1 MAEGWRKRIGGVG
14 LAVALCLLLLAAGR
28 AIAGESPQTATGEPV
43 GVLIQLAD
51 EPTAQLYATALARSG
66 AAQATA
72 QAQAQLLRVEEA
84 QRQLLDAEPLAAA
97 QLLYRTQR
105 VYNGIALLVDPRLLS
120 EIVALPGVA
129 ALHPLPVHTIET
141 VRAVPFLGAPALWD
155 AVYPNG
161 LTGESVSIGVI
172 DTGID
177 YFHRDFGGP
186 GSGFFANNPAV
197 ITDVVAGITFPTA
210 RVVGGWDFAGDSYDV
225 RPGGDSIPR
234 PDPDPVDCWGHGTH
248 VAGIVGGS
256 GILRQGGVTYT
267 GPYTSGLSF
276 SRFAIGPGVAPQA
289 DLYALKVF
297 GCTGASNL
305 VAAALEWSVDP
316 NGDGDFSDHLDVV
329 NLSVGSSY
337 GSYDD
342 PSSVAVNNA
351 ALAGVIVAAAA
362 GNSGDVY
369 YIVNSPGVADRAISV
384 AATSLSGLA
393 AADDGPQPDAAIDTL
408 ATFSARGPRR
418 GDSALKPEI
427 AAPGLSIASAAQGT
441 GTGAATYSGTS
452 MATPFVA
459 GAAALLRQLHPN
471 WTVEEIKAL
480 LLNTA
485 RYNVTWNESQPPVI
499 YGAGRIGAGRLDIE
513 AAGRTGLLA
522 YNANNP
528 GQVSLSY
535 GAPAILGEMSALKN
549 VRLVNK
555 SPVTRSLYLA
565 YAPVVDMPGV
575 EVRVLGGPTLTLW
588 PYNSLNVGVL
598 LSARSA
604 DLAYVSDPTVAT
616 RGVFPRHWLTEESGY
631 LYAWPATTRILAGLS
646 DADLAMGA
654 VTGITGLLDGQLS
667 PQSGRLDY
675 TLTITGSRP
684 VTITTAGLFLGQ
696 FHSSGPQ
703 FATLPVNG
711 LTGSPPLTLTGAVTL
726 PQELL
731 PLLAGDGIYLR
742 LGGSEYPNGAARGQL
757 RPADTVLRLPVYAAP
772 RPSSSMRSTQA
783 TLDFGLALTGVQTIR
798 LEGQGLLSAPSVQ
811 DAAFPTDTVSVV
823 AALELQAASPNEPT
837 SFGLF
842 EHGDLKYI
850 GVGSDV
856 GAVGDLAK
864 SRLLFGLA
872 TYGQWSSPNEV
883 TLQIHLDVDQDGIT
897 DFTLRS
903 GNVTEFRQGAGKDE
917 FVSVLTEART
927 GAKKLGYFRNLV
939 SSAELNTAVFNNSGA
954 LLAVN
959 AADIGL
965 SAGRSS
971 FAYYVTTHSEDSENP
986 EAVIDQSP
994 LLVYDALS
1002 PGVQV
1007 QNGLS
1012 DLPLFYD
1019 LPGTTISVV
1028 ADRLAMQR
1036 NRSRGVLLLHLH
1048 NGLEERTEEV
1058 QVRFEWRNYLPQI
1071 GGASAP

>member
-1 MAEGWRKRIGGVG
+1 MAEGWRARMGGVG
-14 LAVALCLLLLAAGR
+14 LAVMLCLLLLAAGR
-28 AIAGESPQTATGEPV
+28 AVAGESLQTATSEPV
-43 GVLIQLAD
+43 GVLLQLAD
-51 EPTAQLYATALARSG
+51 EPTARLFATTLARSS

-72 QAQAQLLRVEEA
+72 QAQAQLLRIDQA
-84 QRQLLDAEPLAAA
+84 QRQLLETEPLAAA
-97 QLLYRTQR
+97 QLIYRTQR
-105 VYNGIALLVDPRLLS
+105 VYNGIALRVAPRLLPQ
-120 EIVALPGVA
+120 IATLPGVVA
-129 ALHPLPVHTIET
+129 IHPLPVHTIET

-161 LTGESVSIGVI
+161 LTGESVSIGII

-186 GSGFFANNPAV
+186 GTGFSANNPTI

-225 RPGGDSIPR
+225 RPGGNPIPQ

-256 GILRQGGVTYT
+256 GILHDGKLTYT

-297 GCTGASNL
+297 GCNGASNL

-342 PSSVAVNNA
+342 PSSIAVDNA

-384 AATSLSGLA
+384 AATSLSGLVG
-393 AADDGPQPDAAIDTL
+393 ADDSPQPDAAIDTL
-408 ATFSARGPRR
+408 AAFSARGPRR
-418 GDSALKPEI
+418 GDSGLKPEI

-485 RYNVTWNESQPPVI
+485 RYNVTLNESQPPVI

-513 AAGRTGLLA
+513 AAGRGEVLA
-522 YNANNP
+522 YNANDP

-555 SPVTRSLYLA
+555 SPVTRSLYLT

-575 EVRVLGGPTLTLW
+575 DVRVLGGPTVSLW
-588 PYNSLNVGVL
+588 PFNSLNVGVL

-631 LYAWPATTRILAGLS
+631 LYAWPTPTRIQAQLA
-646 DADLAMGA
+646 DKDLPMGA
-654 VTGITGLLDGQLS
+654 LTGITGLLDGQLS

-684 VTITTAGLFLGQ
+684 VTITSAGLFLGQ

-703 FATLPVNG
+703 FAGLATAG
-711 LTGSPPLTLTGAVTL
+711 LTGSPPLRVTGAVTL
-726 PQELL
+726 SQEWL
-731 PLLAGDGIYLR
+731 PLLAGDGLYLR
-742 LGGSEYPNGAARGQL
+742 LGGSDYPNGAARGQL
-757 RPADTVLRLPVYAAP
+757 RPAEVVLRVPVYAAP
-772 RPSSSMRSTQA
+772 RPSSSMRSSQA
-783 TLDFGLALTGVQTIR
+783 ILNFGPALSGVQTIR

-823 AALELQAASPNEPT
+823 AALELQASSPNESD
-837 SFGLF
+837 SFGLL

-856 GAVGDLAK
+856 GAVGVLEQSK
-864 SRLLFGLA
+864 LLFGLA

-883 TLQIHLDVDQDGIT
+883 TFQIHLDVDQDGVT
-897 DFTLRS
+897 DFSLRS
-903 GNVTEFRQGAGKDE
+903 GNVTEFRQGASKDE
-917 FVSVLTEART
+917 FVSVLTESRT

-939 SSAELNTAVFNNSGA
+939 SSAELNTAVFNNSVA

-959 AADIGL
+959 AVDIGL
-965 SAGRSS
+965 SASRSS
-971 FAYYVTTHSEDSENP
+971 FAYFVTTHSVDTDDP
-986 EAVIDQSP
+986 DALIDQSP
-994 LLVYDALS
+994 RLVYDALS
-1002 PGVQV
+1002 PGVRV
-1007 QNGLS
+1007 QNGLA

-1019 LPGTTISVV
+1019 LPGATISVV
-1028 ADRLAMQR
+1028 ADRFAMQR
-1036 NRSRGVLLLHLH
+1036 NRSQGVLLLHLH

-1058 QVRFEWRNYLPQI
+1058 SVRFEWRTYLPQI
-1071 GGASAP
+1071 GGSAP